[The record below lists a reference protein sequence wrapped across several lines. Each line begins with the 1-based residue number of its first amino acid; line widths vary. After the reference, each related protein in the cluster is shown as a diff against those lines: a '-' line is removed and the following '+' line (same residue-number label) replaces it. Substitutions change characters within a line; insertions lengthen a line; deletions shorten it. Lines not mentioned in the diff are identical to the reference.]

1 MLFLCRWVVFLP
13 SQGLYM
19 STKMGFWQFHP
30 RFYRKPPPKS
40 LYRYLYWI
48 LGYEVLVM
56 LAIGGYFWWTV
67 VPGAKE
73 QVERRNREVERM
85 RRERLQLSD
94 KTKAMEPMEARE
106 FQ

>member
-1 MLFLCRWVVFLP
+1 
-13 SQGLYM
+13 M

-30 RFYRKPPPKS
+30 RFYRKPTTKS
-40 LYRYLYWI
+40 HYRYLYWI

-56 LAIGGYFWWTV
+56 LGLGGYFWWTV

-85 RRERLQLSD
+85 RRERLQLSQ
-94 KTKAMEPMEARE
+94 KSEIEEAKE
-106 FQ
+106 FR